1 MSKSSIRINIDKFG
15 PILVSGKIKYI
26 AGALVNILQSS
37 KSKDIK
43 TFTRSKGGGYYAM
56 LEIQ

>member
-1 MSKSSIRINIDKFG
+1 MSKLSIRINIDKFR

-26 AGALVNILQSS
+26 AGDLVNILQSS

-43 TFTRSKGGGYYAM
+43 IFIRLKGGGYYAM
-56 LEIQ
+56 LKIW